1 VFAALA
7 YQANRHGWAI
17 NLALQRRVAQ
27 VQAVPLLQRFG
38 RVLFA
43 CHTLRDPGFWLLLAA
58 AFFWLPGWLHRA
70 LPQLLPARSEDA
82 NSRGIPDRST
92 AFTLALVCQCACL
105 VAACLLSPENVNRRM
120 VLLLPPLVVLAP
132 LAFLGRK
139 RDARR
144 GPMAWPFLLLAA
156 LLAYY
161 VGLLAVWSAQCY
173 YAYFWLCRNAVDRT
187 VAGVETPFPMW
198 AALLLAVVVYL
209 AVVLRR
215 RQLRLIVGALALLA
229 YAGWSCFTVGW
240 CTLKP
245 SYTVVEASVPL
256 RRFVRRGDCMRF
268 WLREGNQGFALC
280 LENDATPMFMLGRT
294 SLKAQ
299 RTDTSLAFRAYS
311 ITLRRR
317 TTWRWAQSPLEA
329 PVPEFDI
336 EEELPVLRLIPNP
349 LGVHSHDVR
358 VLILKRRQPT
368 E

>member
-1 VFAALA
+1 MFYLTTTTSASIDGDLKRVLQLPDGRALCA
-7 YQANRHGWAI
+7 
-17 NLALQRRVAQ
+17 NLADAAFAIPLADRRRLWLFG
-27 VQAVPLLQRFG
+27 AVFYHIVGDDEIRRISGDDGEYLAGVFSQSS
-38 RVLFA
+38 
-43 CHTLRDPGFWLLLAA
+43 LAA
-58 AFFWLPGWLHRA
+58 A
-70 LPQLLPARSEDA
+70 
-82 NSRGIPDRST
+82 IPT
-92 AFTLALVCQCACL
+92 V
-105 VAACLLSPENVNRRM
+105 E
-120 VLLLPPLVVLAP
+120 
-132 LAFLGRK
+132 GH
-139 RDARR
+139 
-144 GPMAWPFLLLAA
+144 
-156 LLAYY
+156 Y